1 LPEQLTS
8 WRLQLLS
15 PGNVRTAVR
24 LRLAVRRAVTAS
36 TSAMIEQALVLTA
49 HVGTVNKK
57 VAQLQEE
64 VDLVEAVVPGL
75 LVEGVPSS

>member
-1 LPEQLTS
+1 
-8 WRLQLLS
+8 
-15 PGNVRTAVR
+15 
-24 LRLAVRRAVTAS
+24 
-36 TSAMIEQALVLTA
+36 MIEQALVLTA